1 MTGQLALPGL
11 EQAARV
17 VCEHLERGQRRV
29 TLYGRESSGKTSTM
43 GLIAGRLQTGDWR
56 VHGTQMT
63 SDDDGALVALAT
75 LGAELSD
82 DVRSRVF
89 DVAVPWKQKLQAV
102 VRGLE
107 SSGGRTAVLVD
118 GPWFGSPEEAP
129 SLFAERS
136 IDLLDEIERTPSLSL
151 VLSRSDRPLAGTLVE
166 LPTAADPRAVL
177 AAERWQRSSLEH
189 VAQELAGSGDAKL
202 ARLSPV
208 ELRLAVALASARGM
222 NGAEALRRLRTGP
235 HAFVRAVL
243 DALGSA
249 RFRSA
254 IVRLGVMRTPFDET
268 TLDELLGETTTR
280 ERGLVLDA
288 LLFKTDAGFV
298 VPELLARAAKER
310 LPTLRSAELK
320 QAHLVAVRFHE
331 RGFAERSRPASVS
344 GLVDLRAVSRHE
356 MEIIHHLTETGD
368 AAAVFSRSVYF
379 VEQYDKLGKAMSIR
393 GIRAEKPAFL
403 QLAVDA
409 YDRAIVHDPEDAY
422 AHHYRAY
429 NLDVLAEDPG
439 AVEAGYRCALT
450 LRPDHVWHHG
460 RFISFLVTC
469 GRPREAH
476 DAWEEA
482 LRALDGLRGHAW
494 LFRELHRPVARLL
507 LHRGRLD
514 LAREVLDDV
523 PERLGDMWLT
533 PTRALLAQLAEA
545 EADRLVFPASVAPD
559 HRWDGP
565 HLLVAD
571 EERAHVVR
579 WMPGRIERA
588 NGEIV
593 VRFAK
598 YAENT
603 ATFGR
608 RPYTAARFRRACPAA
623 RPTMPAAGTFLE
635 IIELD
640 GEEQEVIR
648 CHPMTTTLNNLP
660 TLFPPPD
667 RYL

>member
-1 MTGQLALPGL
+1 VTAPLALPGL
-11 EQAARV
+11 ERAAGV

-43 GLIAGRLQTGDWR
+43 RLIADRLQADAWR
-56 VHGTQMT
+56 VRRTQMT

-75 LGAELSD
+75 LGADLGDE
-82 DVRSRVF
+82 VRRRVF
-89 DVAVPWKQKLQAV
+89 DVTVPWKQKLQAV
-102 VRGLE
+102 VHGLE
-107 SSGGRTAVLVD
+107 SPGGRTAVLVD
-118 GPWFGSPEEAP
+118 DPWFGSPEEAP

-136 IDLLDEIERTPSLSL
+136 VDLLDEIERTPSLSL
-151 VLSRSDRPLAGTLVE
+151 VLSRSDRPLAGTIVE

-189 VAQELAGSGDAKL
+189 VARELAESGDSKL

-208 ELRLAVALASARGM
+208 ELRLAVALASVKGM

-254 IVRLGVMRTPFDET
+254 MVRLGVMRTPFDEA
-268 TLDELLGETTTR
+268 TLDELLGETSMR

-288 LLFKTDAGFV
+288 LLFRTDDGFV

-310 LPTLRSAELK
+310 LHTLRSVELK

-331 RGFAERSRPASVS
+331 RGFAENSDPASVS
-344 GLVDLRAVSRHE
+344 GVGDLRSAKRHE
-356 MEIIHHLTETGD
+356 MEIIHHLTEAGD
-368 AAAVFSRSVYF
+368 ADAVFSRSVYF
-379 VEQYDKLGKAMSIR
+379 VEQYDKLGKALSIR
-393 GIRAEKPAFL
+393 GIRTDKPAFL

-409 YDRAIVHDPEDAY
+409 YDRALAHDREDAY

-429 NLDVLAEDPG
+429 NLDVLAEGPG
-439 AVEAGYRCALT
+439 LVEEGYRRALA

-507 LHRGRLD
+507 LHRGRLEF
-514 LAREVLDDV
+514 AREALDDV
-523 PERLGDMWLT
+523 PERLGDTWLA
-533 PTRALLAQLAEA
+533 PTRALLGQLEEA
-545 EADRLVFPASVAPD
+545 EADQLVFPVSVAPEG
-559 HRWDGP
+559 RWEGP
-565 HLLVAD
+565 HLLVAE
-571 EERAHVVR
+571 EERTHVVR

-588 NGEIV
+588 NGDIV
-593 VRFAK
+593 VRFAE
-598 YAENT
+598 YAEPT
-603 ATFGR
+603 AKFGR
-608 RPYTAARFRRACPAA
+608 RTYTAAKFRRVCPAA

-635 IIELD
+635 ILELD
-640 GEEQEVIR
+640 GEDHEMIR
-648 CHPMTTTLNNLP
+648 CHPMTTALSHLP
-660 TLFPPPD
+660 PLFPPPD